1 LADRS
6 QENIIYSK
14 EIKLPPAIGDWTN
27 FRPVRSGGRK
37 IKPVFYGSQRLSKAE
52 LDTTLSVH
60 HFFSIDFAKFLKN
73 SLKASTEVHV
83 VRLEQLKYIDFL
95 KSVSGGIIYN
105 KLNLKG
111 IGDVMLLIDYQLANI
126 VINFSLGCQSVET
139 EIKELTELEESI
151 IQSIFGTMLA
161 DFAKNWKNL
170 FEKPALEIISYP
182 SIQRETH
189 INLNEV
195 ITVVT
200 AEISIANS
208 LPATCTFIYQN
219 NSLKVLNDLLAKK
232 EEKATLNF
240 SVIPQ
245 EVQNAIKI
253 PVVAY
258 MGVTNVSPY
267 DLAGLEQE
275 DVISLDQRLNDPIAL
290 LIGNTSELK
299 AQPGIKE
306 GRICAKVL
314 SASSK
319 RARISPVIKLGDDGE
334 AMPHKITANAEG
346 SPKADADF
354 ELPMEDEEKEE
365 YNDAQDLLGEDQNQ
379 SQELGGK

>member
-1 LADRS
+1 MGDRT
-6 QENIIYSK
+6 QENLIYSK

-27 FRPVRSGGRK
+27 YRPTKADSRK
-37 IKPVFYGSQRLSKAE
+37 IKPVFYGSQRLSKTE
-52 LDTTLSVH
+52 LDTTLMTH

-95 KSVSGGIIYN
+95 KSVSGGLVYN
-105 KLNLKG
+105 KLDLKG
-111 IGDVMLLIDYQLANI
+111 VGEVMLLIDYQLANI

-151 IQSIFGTMLA
+151 IQSIFGTMLG
-161 DFAKNWKNL
+161 DYSKSWKNI

-200 AEISIANS
+200 SEISIANS
-208 LPATCTFIYQN
+208 LPATFTFVYQN
-219 NSLKVLNDLLAKK
+219 NTLKKLTDLLAKK

-240 SVIPQ
+240 AIIPQ

-267 DLAGLEQE
+267 DIAGIEAE

-290 LIGNTSELK
+290 LIGNISELK

-314 SASSK
+314 SAGSK
-319 RARISPVIKLGDDGE
+319 RARTSTVIKLGADPE
-334 AMPHKITANAEG
+334 AMLHRNATNAEEL
-346 SPKADADF
+346 PKSDEDF
-354 ELPMEDEEKEE
+354 ELPLEDEEKEE
-365 YNDAQDLLGEDQNQ
+365 YNDAQELLEEDKN
-379 SQELGGK
+379 QELGGK